1 MDPLKL
7 YFLLTMVFPIDN
19 GDITVSLLEDTCI
32 RICFF
37 RENMSK
43 LFAPGMQSA
52 VSCCRTSWGQG
63 GNSRW
68 NSKALSSQ
76 ICHMS
81 GVFCDTCKSI
91 SSFFVEVFMMVRWV
105 LNMCLDEFY
114 WKHLCKEE
122 ARPQSHAAVQAEEVG
137 EGDELKTTPRE
148 TVLIRPATHTVC
160 LFVSSCRCQDMHA
173 AFVSFCTVQLKW
185 FANWILIQ
193 STLCPHQACKAQSH
207 VAVQAEDRVEIH
219 IGIPKLVMTDMSY
232 VRRVLWY
239 MRIYFFFRRS
249 FHDGPM
255 SFEYMPGWI
264 LLKAS
269 LQGGSKTSISCCCAS
284 RRGWRGRWT

>member
-43 LFAPGMQSA
+43 MFAPGMQSA

-63 GNSRW
+63 RNSRW

-105 LNMCLDEFY
+105 LNICLDEFY
-114 WKHLCKEE
+114 WTHLCKEE

-185 FANWILIQ
+185 FCQLNFDSKHTLSAPGMQ
-193 STLCPHQACKAQSH
+193 SAVSCCRTSWGQGGNSHWNSKACHDRYVICQACF
-207 VAVQAEDRVEIH
+207 VIH
-219 IGIPKLVMTDMSY
+219 ANLFLLFSSKF
-232 VRRVLWY
+232 LWWSDEFW
-239 MRIYFFFRRS
+239 IY
-249 FHDGPM
+249 
-255 SFEYMPGWI
+255 
-264 LLKAS
+264 A
-269 LQGGSKTSISCCCAS
+269 
-284 RRGWRGRWT
+284 